1 MMIAESSQ
9 MIHVMTVLFKDNNY
23 MTFFLNA
30 MFLQGCRQ
38 AWLTTAFFLLSMN
51 SWGGADS
58 RVVSFWLLYVFE
70 FLKIFL
76 LNWLPPKTTEPR
88 LPCNLIHSQGRRDG
102 FVSFSTALVQKRTRQ
117 TIADFELNSLIL
129 IRLLVPSQLSQSANH
144 PYAIC
149 SCLIRIQIFITFW
162 QKIQSMCLIQILH
175 DVQPICYGEPLR

>member
-23 MTFFLNA
+23 MTFFFKCHVSSRVQA
-30 MFLQGCRQ
+30 SMAHHSFL
-38 AWLTTAFFLLSMN
+38 FIIYEFL
-51 SWGGADS
+51 GGADS

-162 QKIQSMCLIQILH
+162 QKIQSICLIQILH